1 MVVLVV
7 MRVTTPDHLV
17 DHKWSIGV
25 PRLSSY
31 IWISNDVIFQ
41 GEHFGGGADRGAS
54 DHSRPRGRPQVV
66 ITLIQP
72 NYGHIHTKNSKFRGE
87 FNDVGCVEVPY

>member
-7 MRVTTPDHLV
+7 VRVTTPDHLV

-41 GEHFGGGADRGAS
+41 GEHFGGGADRDAG
-54 DHSRPRGRPQVV
+54 DHS
-66 ITLIQP
+66 
-72 NYGHIHTKNSKFRGE
+72 
-87 FNDVGCVEVPY
+87 

>member
-7 MRVTTPDHLV
+7 MWVTTPDHVV
-17 DHKWSIGV
+17 DHKWSIEV

-41 GEHFGGGADRGAS
+41 GEHFGGGADRGAGI
-54 DHSRPRGRPQVV
+54 HS
-66 ITLIQP
+66 
-72 NYGHIHTKNSKFRGE
+72 
-87 FNDVGCVEVPY
+87 